1 MRHVSLIL
9 QAHQANCTVLIV
21 YYGNN
26 DTLALIIK
34 LRGEQPSLRVIES
47 SMKRSAGAGGQP
59 ARTSQAEYDSWRA
72 AGIIPSGFQSTV
84 VLLEACSVA

>member
-1 MRHVSLIL
+1 MTMRHVSLIL

-34 LRGEQPSLRVIES
+34 LRGETTESESDRVEHEKIRWGWRATSTDQPS
-47 SMKRSAGAGGQP
+47 
-59 ARTSQAEYDSWRA
+59 
-72 AGIIPSGFQSTV
+72 
-84 VLLEACSVA
+84 